1 MNSYY
6 IFLVGSSNQQ
16 SIIKIAGDDKLEKG
30 ILYYAKDDMFK
41 IIPEPNLSKYPYAV
55 ATKTKSA
62 IEIAK
67 HFFNYIS
74 LFGAP
79 KELVSDQGK
88 EFLNEGTEFLIK
100 GTS

>member
-1 MNSYY
+1 MINLHKPVNLVKTAEGYKY
-6 IFLVGSSNQQ
+6 ILV
-16 SIIKIAGDDKLEKG
+16 IIDA
-30 ILYYAKDDMFK
+30 
-41 IIPEPNLSKYPYAV
+41 LSKYPYAV

-88 EFLNEGTEFLIK
+88 EFLNEVIKELANVSGIEHIVTSSYNARTKGHTER
-100 GTS
+100 